1 LILLAWL
8 EGGVGRAYT
17 LLDDN
22 PHIGRQ
28 EMPGRMSAETGM
40 RVLILGTIAAVASLS
55 VVQLGAAGAVA
66 KTPTVFIVR
75 GPTVVAFFPPVSDS
89 ELDSDAD
96 LNETLSDFQY
106 YADEVRGPFKRAGI
120 EFHETYT
127 RSFLIRMTGKAI
139 TFRATRKNDVGYYF
153 IAPGKKPHV
162 EYDVMTDEELLDVA
176 HDYFGIAI
184 PDDSQD
190 VAREFASPLN

>member
-1 LILLAWL
+1 M
-8 EGGVGRAYT
+8 RA
-17 LLDDN
+17 
-22 PHIGRQ
+22 
-28 EMPGRMSAETGM
+28 
-40 RVLILGTIAAVASLS
+40 LILGTIAAVALLS
-55 VVQLGAAGAVA
+55 VVEFRTTAAAA
-66 KTPTVFIVR
+66 KAPTVFVVR

-120 EFHETYT
+120 EFHEAYT
-127 RSFLIRMTGKAI
+127 RSFLVRTKGKAI
-139 TFRATRKNDVGYYF
+139 TFRTARKNDVGYYF

-176 HDYFGIAI
+176 HDYFGIAM

-190 VAREFASPLN
+190 IASELPAFPD